1 MLKPINVDAYI
12 NSFPK
17 ETQQLLETLRAIIK
31 KAAPDAEEVI
41 SYSMPAYKQ
50 KGIIVYFAG
59 RKNHIGLYPM
69 ASGIENFKEEITAY
83 KTSRGTIQFPL
94 DKPLPIRLITKIIK
108 FRVAEN
114 ELKAKTKKR
123 KV

>member
-17 ETQQLLETLRAIIK
+17 ETQQLLETLRATIK

-50 KGIIVYFAG
+50 KGIVVYFAG

-83 KTSRGTIQFPL
+83 NTSRGTIQFPL
-94 DKPLPIRLITKIIK
+94 DKPLPVRLITKIVK

-114 ELKAKTKKR
+114 ELKAKTKKL

>member
-1 MLKPINVDAYI
+1 MLKPINVDTYI
-12 NSFPK
+12 GSFPK
-17 ETQQLLETLRAIIK
+17 ETQQLLETLRATIK

-50 KGIIVYFAG
+50 KGIVVYFAG

-83 KTSRGTIQFPL
+83 NTSRGTIQFPL
-94 DKPLPIRLITKIIK
+94 DKPLPVRLITKIVK

-114 ELKAKTKKR
+114 ELKAKTKKL

>member
-17 ETQQLLETLRAIIK
+17 ETQQLLETLRATIK

-50 KGIIVYFAG
+50 KGIVVYFAG

-83 KTSRGTIQFPL
+83 KTSRGTIQFQL
-94 DKPLPIRLITKIIK
+94 DKPLPAKLITKIVK
-108 FRVAEN
+108 FRVSEN
-114 ELKAKTKKR
+114 KLKAKAKKR
-123 KV
+123 KL